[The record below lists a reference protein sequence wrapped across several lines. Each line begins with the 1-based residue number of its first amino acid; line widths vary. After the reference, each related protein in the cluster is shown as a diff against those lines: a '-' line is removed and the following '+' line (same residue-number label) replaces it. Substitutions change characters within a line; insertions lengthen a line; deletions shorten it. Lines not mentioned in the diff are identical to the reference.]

1 MTITHQIRLN
11 FSMKFPHQIYV
22 STFRNLFQLNTLKKL
37 AKVSVAIQMSPTCT
51 PNIKKNMNFFTIK
64 IKRFKIPIK
73 IFLKCLIVC
82 GGQTH
87 TGIDTK
93 QM

>member
-1 MTITHQIRLN
+1 
-11 FSMKFPHQIYV
+11 MKFPHQIYV

-37 AKVSVAIQMSPTCT
+37 AKVSVAIQVSPTCT
-51 PNIKKNMNFFTIK
+51 PNIKKNMNFFNIK
-64 IKRFKIPIK
+64 IKRFFKRFKIPIK